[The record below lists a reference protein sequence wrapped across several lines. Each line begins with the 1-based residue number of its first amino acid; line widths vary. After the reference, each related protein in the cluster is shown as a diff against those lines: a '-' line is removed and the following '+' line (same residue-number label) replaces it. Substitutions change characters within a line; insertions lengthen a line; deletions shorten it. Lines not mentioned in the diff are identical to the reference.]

1 VSLSS
6 ADGTL
11 LGLPRRYHR
20 PVRLAA
26 LALATTI
33 PFAAACG
40 GSDSPPTT
48 SGAASTTTSAT
59 VTTSTSTTTST
70 AAGATKITVDET
82 EFKITLSQS
91 TFTPGS
97 YEFAVKDAGKF
108 PHNLVISG
116 PGVDNQKIPTG
127 SPLGAGQ
134 SATATV
140 ALQAGSYELYCG
152 VPGHKEKGMDMTI
165 QVA

>member
-6 ADGTL
+6 ADGNL

-40 GSDSPPTT
+40 GSDSPPAA
-48 SGAASTTTSAT
+48 SGAATTT
-59 VTTSTSTTTST
+59 TTTST
-70 AAGATKITVDET
+70 AAGATKVTVDET
-82 EFKITLSQS
+82 EFKITLSQR

-108 PHNLVISG
+108 PHNLIING

-134 SATATV
+134 SAAATV

>member
-6 ADGTL
+6 ADGNL

-20 PVRLAA
+20 PARLAA

-40 GSDSPPTT
+40 GSDSPSTT
-48 SGAASTTTSAT
+48 PGAASTTASA
-59 VTTSTSTTTST
+59 STTTGAST
-70 AAGATKITVDET
+70 TTAGAATKVTVDES

-91 TFTPGS
+91 AFAPGS

-108 PHNLVISG
+108 PHNLVING
-116 PGVDNQKIPTG
+116 PGVDNQKIPAG
-127 SPLGAGQ
+127 SPLAAGQ
-134 SATATV
+134 SASATV
-140 ALQAGSYELYCG
+140 TLQAGSYELYCG